1 MGRLIRKELLGYLLD
16 FRFVAIFLLSVLLSV
31 LSVDVGVKNYGHRL
45 EQQRVVSSANKAR
58 LATAL
63 EKGGGRGVWDLT
75 RQGIIW
81 NREPET
87 LSPVVFGMSGK
98 LGSEVH
104 IQYPYPPSYEDS
116 LFSVDPIHALF
127 GILDFSFIVKVI
139 LSLCVLLLTYDTV
152 CGEKESGTFRLT
164 ASFPVSRSSLALSKL
179 ASATI
184 GGLVPLLFSF
194 LLVSSILALSDDLDL
209 SSSDWVRMLATM
221 AVFGLYLLVFIS
233 FGLLLSA
240 VTHRRMTAFLALM
253 GLWTV
258 WVFIVPNLGLRIAQS
273 VEPVA
278 SAYEL
283 KRQSHALR
291 WETNLARNRE
301 QSAYWELNKVAN
313 WDSISASEQQRL
325 RDGEREIR
333 DKWDTD
339 YAGRIGGLF
348 ANRRNQLRAQQHIL
362 TVLSAISPLGAVS
375 HTTMDLARTGL
386 IQQEQIEDAANAYST
401 YLARYIQ
408 RKRAAHWENRQMGDF
423 SWFSFKY
430 MDTVGDCLVR
440 NAFFILN
447 LVMLSILGFVGAYV
461 GILRYDVR

>member
-1 MGRLIRKELLGYLLD
+1 LGRLIRKELLGYLLD

-194 LLVSSILALSDDLDL
+194 
-209 SSSDWVRMLATM
+209 
-221 AVFGLYLLVFIS
+221 
-233 FGLLLSA
+233 LLLSA